1 MADRRKQQGTFV
13 GGPNSKKAR
22 HDADFGSSP
31 GSFEE
36 ELALFETIESETDR
50 SQRSLSQDSQESVS
64 SAKVSEIVVSN
75 RNRWSRA
82 EPPLLVPSKDK
93 LVFQQIEIDNYVGKE
108 LLSLLW
114 QPS

>member
-1 MADRRKQQGTFV
+1 MADRRKQHGAVV

-50 SQRSLSQDSQESVS
+50 SQRSLSQDSQGSVS
-64 SAKVSEIVVSN
+64 SARVSDIAVSN
-75 RNRWSRA
+75 RNRWCRA

-93 LVFQQIEIDNYVGKE
+93 LVFQQIEIDNYVGKK
-108 LLSLLW
+108 LLSFVK
-114 QPS
+114 